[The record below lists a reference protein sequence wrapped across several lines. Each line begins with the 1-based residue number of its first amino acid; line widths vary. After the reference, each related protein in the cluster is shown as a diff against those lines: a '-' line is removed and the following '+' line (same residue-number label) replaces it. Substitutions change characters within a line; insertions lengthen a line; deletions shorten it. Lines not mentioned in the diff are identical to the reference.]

1 MNADRIRALKRGTAA
16 PQQCGRASGE
26 VRPRHVS
33 ASGVSFASFAFFA
46 VIFFTFCLLAR
57 ADNVILITVD
67 TLRADHLEAYGYTKG
82 KTPTIAALAKEGVT
96 FENVIVQTPIT
107 LPSHATIL
115 TGAYPI
121 YHGVQDVV
129 GRLRDD
135 VPTLAEW
142 FKQKGYATG
151 AFVGSSVLAAAFGL
165 NRGFETY
172 NDRFHTQG
180 LRQIDFDRLER
191 RADDVIE
198 PALQWLQKNRSRP
211 FFLWVHLYDPHDPY
225 APPEPFATEFKEHPY
240 DGEIAYVD
248 SALAE
253 FFQSLKEQKLYEN
266 SLIVFTSDHGE
277 SLGEHREV
285 YHGYFIYDA
294 SLRVPLI
301 FKLSADQA
309 KGQSWKHAR
318 VPNQVRSVDIAP
330 TIIQLL
336 GEKVPS
342 WMQGEALLAVM
353 TGKRPKVDLPAYT
366 ETHYP
371 RIHFGW
377 SPLFGYSTANYKF
390 IEAPIP
396 ELYDLQKDPHEL
408 KNIFT
413 ENKAL
418 ASRMK
423 EDLHAVQR
431 RFGAQPGRSGK
442 AAESDPEMMERLKSL
457 GYVAFSAG
465 NPGTTAQQLHDPKE
479 KISTYNQLNRAIAVS
494 RRGQVRVAIDM
505 LQQVAQQEPKMPV
518 VHFLLGSEYF
528 TLGQYLKAAEEFA
541 ETLQYNPQSNVARFQ
556 LARAY
561 SQSGLTDKAEQ
572 TLREILSQ
580 EPRHFAARHLLATL
594 LGKRGRFE
602 EAVSEELKAL
612 EGRPDYADGF
622 NNLGSYYF
630 QLGKIDRAADSY
642 RKAVESAPNNP
653 MARTNLSLAYLKQ
666 ARYDQALE
674 QARAAVQL
682 DPQSSLAHFYL
693 GQAYVGKGMKEEA
706 RAAFRKAKELNPNL
720 NVPQL

>member
-1 MNADRIRALKRGTAA
+1 MRA
-16 PQQCGRASGE
+16 RACFE
-26 VRPRHVS
+26 
-33 ASGVSFASFAFFA
+33 SFAFFA
-46 VIFFTFCLLAR
+46 VIFFTFCLPGR

-67 TLRADHLEAYGYTKG
+67 TLRADHLEAYGYAKG
-82 KTPTIAALAKEGVT
+82 KTPTIAELAKEGVT
-96 FENVIVQTPIT
+96 FESVIVQTPIT

-115 TGAYPI
+115 TGTYPI

-129 GRLRDD
+129 GRLRDG

-142 FKQKGYATG
+142 FKQKGYVTG
-151 AFVGSSVLAAAFGL
+151 AFVGSSVLAAPFGL

-172 NDRFHTQG
+172 NDRFHPQG

-191 RADDVIE
+191 RAGDVIE
-198 PALQWLQKNRSRP
+198 PALQWVEKNRWRP
-211 FFLWVHLYDPHDPY
+211 FFLWIHLYDPHDPY
-225 APPEPFATEFKEHPY
+225 TPPEPFATEFKEHPY

-248 SALAE
+248 SALAK
-253 FFQSLKEQKLYEN
+253 FFQTLKQQKLYDS

-277 SLGEHREV
+277 SLGEHREA

-301 FKLSADQA
+301 FKLSAVQA
-309 KGQSWKHAR
+309 KGQPWKNAR

-330 TIIQLL
+330 TVVQLL
-336 GEKVPS
+336 GEKAPP
-342 WMQGEALLAVM
+342 WMQGEGLLAIM
-353 TGKRPKVDLPAYT
+353 AGKRPNADLPAYA

-377 SPLFGYSTANYKF
+377 SPLFGYSTPNYKF
-390 IEAPIP
+390 VEAPIA
-396 ELYDLQKDPHEL
+396 ELYDLKKDPREL
-408 KNIFT
+408 KNIFS

-418 ASRMK
+418 AGRMK
-423 EDLHAVQR
+423 EDLHALQR
-431 RFGAQPGRSGK
+431 RFAGNPGRPGNSG
-442 AAESDPEMMERLKSL
+442 ESDPEMMERLKSL

-465 NPGTTAQQLHDPKE
+465 NTGTTAQQLPDPKE

-494 RRGQVRVAIDM
+494 RRGQVRVAIEM

-528 TLGQYLKAAEEFA
+528 TLGHYLKAAEQFA

-561 SQSGLTDKAEQ
+561 SQSGLADKAEQ

-594 LGKRGRFE
+594 LGKKGLFE

-612 EGRPDYADGF
+612 EGRPDYADGY

-630 QLGKIDRAADSY
+630 QLGKMDRAVDSY
-642 RKAVESAPNNP
+642 RKAVELAPNNP
-653 MARTNLSLAYLKQ
+653 TAFTNLSLAYLKQ
-666 ARYDQALE
+666 GHYDQALE
-674 QARAAVQL
+674 QARAASQL
-682 DPQSSLAHFYL
+682 DPQSSLAHYYQ
-693 GQAYVGKGMKEEA
+693 GQAYLGKGMKEEA
-706 RAAFRKAKELNPNL
+706 RAAFRKAVELNPNL
-720 NVPQL
+720 QVPQF